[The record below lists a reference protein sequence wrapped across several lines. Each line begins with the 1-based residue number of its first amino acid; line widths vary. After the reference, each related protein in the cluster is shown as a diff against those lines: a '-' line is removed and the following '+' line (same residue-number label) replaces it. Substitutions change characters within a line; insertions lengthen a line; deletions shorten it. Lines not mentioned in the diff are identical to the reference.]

1 MQLDCRLTYKEHVA
15 QCSSKASKVVASL
28 TRVMMNATG
37 PNSQT
42 RKLLNNV
49 VHSTIHYGSK
59 VCSEAMAKSNL
70 RRMVTSA
77 QRMIIIRVISAYRT
91 ISILAA
97 QVIAGIPPIDLL
109 IRERADI
116 YAELPNHETD
126 K

>member
-1 MQLDCRLTYKEHVA
+1 
-15 QCSSKASKVVASL
+15 
-28 TRVMMNATG
+28 
-37 PNSQT
+37 
-42 RKLLNNV
+42 
-49 VHSTIHYGSK
+49 
-59 VCSEAMAKSNL
+59 MAKSNL

-77 QRMIIIRVISAYRT
+77 QRMSIIRVISAYRT